1 MHHVSLLNFLVMAS
15 GGGDQRLAACSE
27 GERDSWIEVLHMA
40 SYSYIRVTTFYQKKQ
55 SNHVKNFVL
64 FRHKLHLYKYN

>member
-1 MHHVSLLNFLVMAS
+1 MAS

-40 SYSYIRVTTFYQKKQ
+40 SYSYIWVTTFYQKKTKQ
-55 SNHVKNFVL
+55 S
-64 FRHKLHLYKYN
+64 R